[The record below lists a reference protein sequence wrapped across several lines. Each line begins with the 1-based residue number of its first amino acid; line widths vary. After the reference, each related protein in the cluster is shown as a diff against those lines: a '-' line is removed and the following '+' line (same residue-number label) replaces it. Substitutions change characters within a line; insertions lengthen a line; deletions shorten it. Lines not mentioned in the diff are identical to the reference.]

1 MSGNVR
7 GYLGVR
13 GIILFIAAYFLLR
26 ICRFFY
32 SFVLKLYYAETEN
45 YMDKEE
51 LKYTLTLTDGREL
64 RLNSVEGVLLFDE
77 GAVSLSLG
85 GGRVEITGE
94 NLKIEELTKEQG
106 EILLTGRV
114 DSISFEGARDVKG
127 VFAKLFK

>member
-106 EILLTGRV
+106 EILVTGRV

>member
-1 MSGNVR
+1 MFS
-7 GYLGVR
+7 
-13 GIILFIAAYFLLR
+13 I
-26 ICRFFY
+26 
-32 SFVLKLYYAETEN
+32 YYAETEN

-51 LKYTLTLTDGREL
+51 LKYTLTLTDGQQL

-106 EILLTGRV
+106 EILVTGRV

>member
-77 GAVSLSLG
+77 GAVTLSLS

-114 DSISFEGARDVKG
+114 DSISFEGARDAKG

>member
-1 MSGNVR
+1 
-7 GYLGVR
+7 
-13 GIILFIAAYFLLR
+13 
-26 ICRFFY
+26 
-32 SFVLKLYYAETEN
+32 
-45 YMDKEE
+45 MDKEE

-114 DSISFEGARDVKG
+114 DSISFEGARDAKG